1 VESLASEKMRQ
12 IHRLEH
18 RIIPKVVST
27 LESDASE
34 HGGVRW
40 NRLAPKTMR
49 QVKELVHDLIGKVRS
64 LFRIMH

>member
-1 VESLASEKMRQ
+1 MENFFNSL
-12 IHRLEH
+12 L
-18 RIIPKVVST
+18 
-27 LESDASE
+27 E

-49 QVKELVHDLIGKVRS
+49 QIKELVHDLIGKVRT